1 MEHCHKLAIE
11 LLKALIPIRAY
22 SFEEGPR
29 ADFLCSW
36 MAAQG
41 IAPQRIGNNIWAKEI
56 FDPQAPTLLLCAHI
70 DTVQAADSY
79 TFDAVNPPE
88 DDEKILGLGSN
99 DDGGSLVSM
108 IATFLYFKRRGSCP
122 VNLLLLLSCEEERS
136 GPGGTRGLGD
146 FVSAN
151 ADFAIIGE
159 PTRMRATIAESGLLV
174 IDGCAKGRSAH
185 AARAS
190 EGINAIY
197 KALEDIQ
204 RLKEYRFDR
213 VSPILGE
220 VKLSVT
226 QINAGKAHNVV
237 PDSCT
242 FVVDIRPNE
251 CYSNKEILDMLQAKV
266 ESTLT
271 ARNLDNRSSA
281 TPQDSPLYRT
291 AEKLGMEMITSPTSS
306 DWMEMPVDAIKI
318 GPGDSNRSHKADEY
332 IFKSEIC
339 EGIDIYINFIDNLQL

>member
-108 IATFLYFKRRGSCP
+108 IVTFLYFKRRGSCP

-251 CYSNKEILDMLQAKV
+251 CYSNKEILDLLQAKV